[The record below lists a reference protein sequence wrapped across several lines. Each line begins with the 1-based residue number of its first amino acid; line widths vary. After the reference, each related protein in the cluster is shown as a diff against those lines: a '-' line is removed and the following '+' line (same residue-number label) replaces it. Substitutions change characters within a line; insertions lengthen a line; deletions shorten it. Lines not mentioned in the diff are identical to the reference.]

1 MKLSHVTIL
10 TSKIE
15 DEINFYTKYLG
26 LKVIED
32 LREVGSNI
40 VFLAEDDQASR
51 IELIENEK
59 IEKISCKGITI
70 GFACSDLPTK
80 RKQLEEAGF
89 KPGKLIAP
97 NDRVEFFF
105 VEDPAGANIQF
116 INTIVK

>member
-15 DEINFYTKYLG
+15 DEIRFYEEFVG
-26 LKVIED
+26 LQLIED

-40 VFLAEDDQASR
+40 VFLAENEQASR

-59 IEKISCKGITI
+59 MDRISCKGITI
-70 GFACSDLPTK
+70 GFECRDLSDK
-80 RKQLEEAGF
+80 MRQLEEAGF
-89 KPGKLIAP
+89 KPGKLIVP

-105 VEDPAGANIQF
+105 VEDPAGAKVQF
-116 INTIVK
+116 INSK